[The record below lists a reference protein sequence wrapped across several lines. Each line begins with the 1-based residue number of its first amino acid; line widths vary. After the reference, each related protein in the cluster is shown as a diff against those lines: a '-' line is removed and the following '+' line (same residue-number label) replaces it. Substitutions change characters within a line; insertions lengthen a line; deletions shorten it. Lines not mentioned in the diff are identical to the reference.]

1 MKTKTK
7 ILMILAAVI
16 FFTSVFVMAYS
27 HFNSEVTMNGEQN
40 IARFIFEAD
49 NLDEIQLPLVDLNPG
64 DTKEYLFSVTNN
76 KLGFVSNVTIVYQM
90 IIKTYH
96 LIPLTIEL
104 YALDG
109 SVEELLLI
117 CDENQERNEQN
128 EILCEVPT
136 IEMKHE
142 EEELDNYKLK
152 VEFPDNYDDAIYADL
167 VDFIKL
173 ELKSWQK
180 LEN

>member
-1 MKTKTK
+1 MKKKTKVLI
-7 ILMILAAVI
+7 ILTAAI
-16 FFTSVFVMAYS
+16 FFTSIFVMAYS
-27 HFNSEVTMNGEQN
+27 HFNSQVSMNGEQN
-40 IARFIFEAD
+40 IARFIFDAES
-49 NLDEIQLPLVDLNPG
+49 LDEIQLPLVDLNPG

-76 KLGFVSNVTIVYQM
+76 KLGFVSNVTIAYQM

-109 SVEELLLI
+109 ELEELLI
-117 CDENQERNEQN
+117 TCDENFERNEQN
-128 EILCEVPT
+128 EILCELPT
-136 IEMKHE
+136 IEMKYE

-152 VEFPDNYDDAIYADL
+152 VEFQDDYDDAIYADL
-167 VDFIKL
+167 VDFIKI

-180 LEN
+180 LEG

>member
-1 MKTKTK
+1 MKRKTKVL
-7 ILMILAAVI
+7 IILAALVFFSSI
-16 FFTSVFVMAYS
+16 FALAYS
-27 HFNSEVTMNGEQN
+27 YFRSQVKMNGEQN
-40 IARFIFEAD
+40 IARFIFEAE
-49 NLDEIQLPLVDLNPG
+49 NLDEIELPLVDLNPG

-76 KLGFVSNVTIVYQM
+76 KMGFVSNVTIAYQM

-104 YALDG
+104 YALDDET
-109 SVEELLLI
+109 EELLLT
-117 CDENQERNEQN
+117 CDESFERNEQQ
-128 EILCEVPT
+128 EIVCLLPI

-142 EEELDNYKLK
+142 KEELDNYKLK
-152 VEFPDNYDDAIYADL
+152 VVFPEDYDDAIYADL

-180 LEN
+180 LGD